1 MISQISSPTTQKG
14 WRRILAHVQKLALN
28 SSAFANITPAP
39 KNWTFAVLHRRENV
53 QSKTHPTLR
62 PSPRPPKFDARF
74 DPYDEA
80 LQTTHHCNWRRAE
93 GGGEGETR
101 GNGDRSLNL
110 SPNQRGDVASVVP
123 FLEKSPKWTNARK
136 MISAWPGKKM

>member
-1 MISQISSPTTQKG
+1 MTKKG
-14 WRRILAHVQKLALN
+14 WRRILDHVQKLDLN
-28 SSAFANITPAP
+28 SSPFANITPAP
-39 KNWTFAVLHRRENV
+39 KIGLSQKMYPPILHRRETV
-53 QSKTHPTLR
+53 QSKTPPALH